1 MRAYCTTSSGALRT
15 KSPTELA
22 TIMGLV
28 VWLAFDQR
36 GHTPGMHLT
45 SAARRTSAVLAVA
58 GLSLGLASCSSYID
72 ESKVESSIKSGAAA
86 QLKIKVD
93 SVDCPSDVEAKKGNT
108 FMCTIKAE
116 GDSAKI
122 KVTQQD
128 DEGSV
133 RWELVK
139 G

>member
-1 MRAYCTTSSGALRT
+1 MQLN
-15 KSPTELA
+15 
-22 TIMGLV
+22 
-28 VWLAFDQR
+28 
-36 GHTPGMHLT
+36 
-45 SAARRTSAVLAVA
+45 SAARRVPVVLAVV
-58 GLSLGLASCSSYID
+58 GLSFGLASCSSVID
-72 ESKVESSIKSGAAA
+72 ETKVESSIKSGAAA

-93 SVDCPSDVEAKKGNT
+93 SVDCPSNIEAKKGNT
-108 FMCTIKAE
+108 FTCTIKAE

-128 DEGSV
+128 DQGSV